1 MNIDS
6 KELQEYIK
14 SSILAVQTGVEGTN
28 FKIVK
33 PIEFNLAVTNTSEG
47 SGGFKIYVVKAEGKL
62 SSEEISHIK
71 FEVTPTLKASV
82 HYSSSF

>member
-33 PIEFNLAVTNTSEG
+33 PIEFNTNTSEG